1 MEQNGDDDG
10 LRFGPIGRRTVHLCI
25 DMQNLFGL
33 KTAWHAPRM
42 STVLPNVARIARAHP
57 AQTMFTRF
65 IPARNA
71 EAARGAWRGYY
82 EHWHAMTLDELDPGL
97 IDLMPPL
104 DQFVPPAGVLDKTT
118 YGPWL
123 DGALAA
129 DLEGRRT
136 DTLVITGG
144 ETDVCVL
151 GAVLGAVDRGYR
163 TIVVADALC
172 SSSNESHDATMQL
185 YRSRF
190 DQQIETVRTDA
201 VLEAWDIP

>member
-1 MEQNGDDDG
+1 MERNGGGDR

-42 STVLPNVARIARAHP
+42 GAVLPNVERIARAHP
-57 AQTMFTRF
+57 AQTVFTRF

-71 EAARGAWRGYY
+71 EAARGAWRAYY

-104 DQFVPPAGVLDKTT
+104 DALVPPAGVLDKTT

-129 DLEGRRT
+129 DLEGRGT

-163 TIVVADALC
+163 TIVVEDALC
-172 SSSNESHDATMQL
+172 SSSDEMHDAMMHL
-185 YRSRF
+185 YRARY
-190 DQQIETVRTDA
+190 DRQVETVRADA
-201 VLEAWDIP
+201 VLAAWAIA